1 MLANSKSNK
10 IKAELD
16 KSLKT
21 GLSDKEAGQIY
32 ANFALLYMQSLS
44 DINRQYEKVLDSA
57 IVILKELKAL
67 K

>member
-1 MLANSKSNK
+1 MSANVKSNK

-16 KSLKT
+16 KSLKIS
-21 GLSDKEAGQIY
+21 LSDKEAGQVY
-32 ANFALLYMQSLS
+32 ANFALLYMRTLN

-57 IVILKELKAL
+57 IGILKEFKAL